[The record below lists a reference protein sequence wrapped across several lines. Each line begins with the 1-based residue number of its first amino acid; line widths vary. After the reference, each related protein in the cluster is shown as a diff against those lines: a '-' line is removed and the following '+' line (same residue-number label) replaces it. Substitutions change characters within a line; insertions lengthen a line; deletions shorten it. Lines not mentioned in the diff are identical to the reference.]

1 MPRGQVT
8 LLTERPVHL
17 EVIPPARQ
25 LEAVVPPRVGQPGH
39 LFQRQVRPLAHRL
52 LGLAEPPTAIVAG
65 NDNQAFGVLQAL
77 GERGLRA
84 PCDVSVVGFDDVIAE
99 WATPPLTTIRQ
110 PLAAMTAAGFRML
123 EMGANGSPAQ
133 PQHVELATSLIV
145 RDSTAPVP

>member
-1 MPRGQVT
+1 MRSGLPVDEALVGRG
-8 LLTERPVHL
+8 EF
-17 EVIPPARQ
+17 
-25 LEAVVPPRVGQPGH
+25 AVPDGRSQ
-39 LFQRQVRPLAHRL
+39 AHRL

-84 PCDVSVVGFDDVIAE
+84 PCDVSVVGFDDVIAD

-123 EMGANGSPAQ
+123 EMGASGSPAQ

-145 RDSTAPVP
+145 RDSTAPAP

>member
-1 MPRGQVT
+1 MPALRSSTARG
-8 LLTERPVHL
+8 R
-17 EVIPPARQ
+17 
-25 LEAVVPPRVGQPGH
+25 
-39 LFQRQVRPLAHRL
+39 
-52 LGLAEPPTAIVAG
+52 TA
-65 NDNQAFGVLQAL
+65 AL

-123 EMGANGSPAQ
+123 RMGADRSPAQ

-145 RDSTAPVP
+145 RDSTAPPGQPGDDRSLPGLAGPRRYARQCRSCR